1 MYCRNRNRN
10 RVSFLLFFKL
20 VLKRVNNNMLISVYI
35 YMVGYY
41 IMHRWVNMLFSYKC
55 K

>member
-1 MYCRNRNRN
+1 MYCRSRSRNRNRN

-35 YMVGYY
+35 Y
-41 IMHRWVNMLFSYKC
+41 ICEK
-55 K
+55 